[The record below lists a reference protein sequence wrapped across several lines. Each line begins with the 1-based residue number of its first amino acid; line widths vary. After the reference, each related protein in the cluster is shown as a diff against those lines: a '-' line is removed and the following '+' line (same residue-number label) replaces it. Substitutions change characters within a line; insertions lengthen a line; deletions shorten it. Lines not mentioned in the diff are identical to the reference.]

1 MKSLLSALRYV
12 LTICLCAVLLF
23 ASVAPSA
30 LAQAVVKDK
39 PMANEPSSSTTKAAK
54 EYEGA
59 ARETIDKGGLQSLEE
74 VRDRTKGG
82 GLNEV
87 QGTAGFDEMKRP
99 SNTGATS
106 IEEQIEKGL
115 QNADKAPGKVSEA
128 VQEAPGKLTK
138 EAKKAQKQAE
148 KAQKQAEKEAKKLA
162 KQTAKQAEKATKAIN
177 D

>member
-1 MKSLLSALRYV
+1 MKSLLSGLRYV
-12 LTICLCAVLLF
+12 ITFCLCAVLLF
-23 ASVAPSA
+23 STFVSSAS
-30 LAQAVVKDK
+30 AQAVVKDK
-39 PMANEPSSSTTKAAK
+39 PMANEPSSSTTRAAK
-54 EYEGA
+54 EYEGT

-99 SNTGATS
+99 SNTSATS

-115 QNADKAPGKVSEA
+115 ENADKAPEKV
-128 VQEAPGKLTK
+128 TK

-148 KAQKQAEKEAKKLA
+148 KQAKKLA
-162 KQTAKQAEKATKAIN
+162 KEAEKQSKKAAKALN

>member
-30 LAQAVVKDK
+30 SAQAVVKDK
-39 PMANEPSSSTTKAAK
+39 PMANEPKSSTTKAAK

-59 ARETIDKGGLQSLEE
+59 AKETIDKGGLQSLEE

-87 QGTAGFDEMKRP
+87 QGTAGFDKMYRP
-99 SNTGATS
+99 SNTDATS

-115 QNADKAPGKVSEA
+115 QNADKAPE
-128 VQEAPGKLTK
+128 KLSK
-138 EAKKAQKQAE
+138 EAK

-162 KQTAKQAEKATKAIN
+162 KETAKQAKKATKAMN

>member
-1 MKSLLSALRYV
+1 MKSLLSGLRYV

-23 ASVAPSA
+23 SSFVPSA
-30 LAQAVVKDK
+30 SAQAVVKDK
-39 PMANEPSSSTTKAAK
+39 PMANEPSASTTKAAK

-87 QGTAGFDEMKRP
+87 QGTAGFYNMKRP
-99 SNTGATS
+99 SNTSADS
-106 IEEQIEKGL
+106 IEEKIEQGL
-115 QNADKAPGKVSEA
+115 EKATGKAGEGSE
-128 VQEAPGKLTK
+128 KLTK

-148 KAQKQAEKEAKKLA
+148 KQAKKTAKEAEKQAKKAAKA
-162 KQTAKQAEKATKAIN
+162 M
-177 D
+177 DMDD

>member
-1 MKSLLSALRYV
+1 MKSLLSGLRYV
-12 LTICLCAVLLF
+12 LTFCLCAVLLF
-23 ASVAPSA
+23 STFVPSA
-30 LAQAVVKDK
+30 SAQAVVKDK
-39 PMANEPSSSTTKAAK
+39 PMANEPSGSTTKAAK
-54 EYEGA
+54 QWEGA

-87 QGTAGFDEMKRP
+87 QGTAGFDSMKRP
-99 SNTGATS
+99 SNTSATS

-115 QNADKAPGKVSEA
+115 KNADKAPE
-128 VQEAPGKLTK
+128 KLSK

-148 KAQKQAEKEAKKLA
+148 KQAKKLA
-162 KQTAKQAEKATKAIN
+162 KETAKQAKKATSAMN